1 MKKLQHIEKRN
12 PELGLP
18 NLADRI
24 RHCCLYVLI
33 FGLTCH
39 AVFGEIKNGYE
50 KNISGS
56 KQSLTLLRAKLV
68 DGENITPAHRRK
80 IQSTI
85 KMLVNHIAYYDL
97 TEGLLTQFKTI
108 APELYAQI
116 DTITDRLGRPVDVY
130 IKFVPVDATSVK
142 ALGLTYMDQVSDD
155 KDAYQSEYGQFT
167 VSVKVWIDRRALLVL
182 AHELGH
188 VKYQVP
194 NLASYFDFY
203 KANYD
208 NALTKTS
215 LGHSI
220 DDPSGKWATQF
231 GKTFQKKYA
240 DFLKISIEKIQN
252 PLNVLVKLKKSWA
265 KHAVLLSGPT
275 KPNDKM
281 GRRFV
286 VAAPFTRD
294 MTYAGTKPSSTRK
307 SLFPPISNSDT
318 VVRY

>member
-12 PELGLP
+12 PELEVA

-24 RHCCLYVLI
+24 RHSCLYVLI
-33 FGLTCH
+33 FALTCH

-50 KNISGS
+50 KHISGS

-68 DGENITPAHRRK
+68 DDENITSAHRRK

-85 KMLVNHIAYYDL
+85 ETLVNHIAYYDL
-97 TEGLLTQFKTI
+97 TEGLLSQFNII

-116 DTITDRLGRPVDVY
+116 DTIRDRLGRPVDVY

-142 ALGLTYMDQVSDD
+142 AWGLTYIDQASDD
-155 KDAYQSEYGQFT
+155 KDAYQSEYGKFT
-167 VSVKVWIDRRALLVL
+167 VSVKVWIVRRALLVL

-194 NLASYFDFY
+194 NLASYRDFY

-208 NALTKTS
+208 NPSTKTS
-215 LGHSI
+215 VGHSI

-231 GKTFQKKYA
+231 GKTFQTKYA
-240 DFLKISIEKIQN
+240 EFLRISIDKIQN
-252 PLNVLVKLKKSWA
+252 PLDVLVKLKKNWA
-265 KHAVLLSGPT
+265 KHALLLYRPSRPSG
-275 KPNDKM
+275 KLERQLA
-281 GRRFV
+281 G
-286 VAAPFTRD
+286 AAPITSE
-294 MTYAGTKPSSTRK
+294 MTYTCSKQSSTGK
-307 SLFPPISNSDT
+307 SNF
-318 VVRY
+318 